1 MYNEIHS
8 DPNTQIRVLLF
19 PFSERDMLK
28 EFDEDLYSFSEIYS
42 KNICSNIF
50 ITIIRLKSSFCSS
63 RASKL

>member
-28 EFDEDLYSFSEIYS
+28 ELNEDLYSFSEIYT
-42 KNICSNIF
+42 CQ
-50 ITIIRLKSSFCSS
+50 
-63 RASKL
+63 